1 MAVTKNY
8 SKDGQGSTFGV
19 PRLVAVFGGLF
30 SRLQA
35 LGTALTNS
43 TTETILASKTI
54 PADTLRIGMAVD
66 VEGMV
71 EVTAAQSTDTLTLK
85 AYLGSTEIF
94 AMSAVDVAAND
105 LSSFRVKLVSLTAPG
120 ATVDVYAIGDYSIFG
135 STAKVAVKAKK
146 TSIATNGDLVLSVKG
161 TWSVAGSGGAN
172 SARAVNFDITA
183 NRGDA

>member
-1 MAVTKNY
+1 MLTKY
-8 SKDGQGSTFGV
+8 PSLEGLASTFGV
-19 PRLVAVFGGLF
+19 PRLQAVFGGLF

-43 TTETILASKTI
+43 STETILASKTI

-135 STAKVAVKAKK
+135 STSTVAVKAKK
-146 TSIATNGDLVLSVKG
+146 TSIATNGDLVLSIKG
-161 TWSVAGSGGAN
+161 TWSVASNNN
-172 SARAVNFDITA
+172 SARAVNFDVTVT
-183 NRGDA
+183 RGDA

>member
-1 MAVTKNY
+1 MLTKY
-8 SKDGQGSTFGV
+8 PSLEGLASTFGV
-19 PRLVAVFGGLF
+19 PRLQAVFGGLF

-43 TTETILASKTI
+43 STETILASKTI

-120 ATVDVYAIGDYSIFG
+120 ATVDVYAIGEYSIFG
-135 STAKVAVKAKK
+135 STSTVAVKAKK
-146 TSIATNGDLVLSVKG
+146 TSIATNGDLVLSIKG

-172 SARAVNFDITA
+172 SARAVNFDVTVT
-183 NRGDA
+183 RGDA